1 MAKKETKKVVK
12 KVVSKK
18 AVSKKTVKAA
28 AAPKAKA
35 TKKVVAKKVTKQV
48 VAKASSVSKAASKAS
63 GSKESCKDKNCVHC
77 GGLKA
82 RGRVFEGVVVSDKM
96 QGTVTVQWP
105 RQRYIPKYERYFK
118 TKSKVKA
125 HNSPCVAAKT
135 GDKVKIAECRPISK
149 TVSFVVMEVLE
160 G

>member
-12 KVVSKK
+12 KSASEK
-18 AVSKKTVKAA
+18 AVKVA

-35 TKKVVAKKVTKQV
+35 TAKKVVAKAQPKKTTEIV
-48 VAKASSVSKAASKAS
+48 AS
-63 GSKESCKDKNCVHC
+63 GISKKCKDKNCPHC
-77 GGLKA
+77 AGLKTH
-82 RGRVFEGVVVSDKM
+82 GRVFEGVVVSDKM

-105 RQRYIPKYERYFK
+105 RQRYVPKYERYYK
-118 TKSKVKA
+118 TRSKIKA

-135 GDKVKIAECRPISK
+135 GDKVRIAECRPISK
-149 TVSFVVMEVLE
+149 TVNFVVVEALN